1 MTPTKP
7 RCGAAGYVRKLSQ
20 LIGGEGTFD
29 WHHGPLFI
37 DESFANLRAKGGS
50 VGILLPPPCAHPVP
64 LRPWAWSARTC
75 TLSCPPRPL
84 RGR

>member
-1 MTPTKP
+1 M
-7 RCGAAGYVRKLSQ
+7 RCAAGYVRKLSQ

-50 VGILLPPPCAHPVP
+50 VGILLPPLLPPP
-64 LRPWAWSARTC
+64 LC
-75 TLSCPPRPL
+75 
-84 RGR
+84 GR

>member
-1 MTPTKP
+1 MPPTKP
-7 RCGAAGYVRKLSQ
+7 RRGAAGYVRKLSQ

-50 VGILLPPPCAHPVP
+50 VGILTPPPCAHPVP
-64 LRPWAWSARTC
+64 LE
-75 TLSCPPRPL
+75 PL
-84 RGR
+84 GPLAHVR